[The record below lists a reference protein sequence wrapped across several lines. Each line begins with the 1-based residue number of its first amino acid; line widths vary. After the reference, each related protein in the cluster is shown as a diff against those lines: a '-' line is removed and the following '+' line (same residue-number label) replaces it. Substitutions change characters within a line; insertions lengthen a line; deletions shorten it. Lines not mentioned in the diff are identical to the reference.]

1 MMTVVGQYAEL
12 GDVSLHYEA
21 SGTGAPVVFLHGF
34 SFDLRMW
41 DDQVAALR
49 GRYRVVRYDLRGF
62 GKSGHGTSRY
72 SHADDLAALLDYL
85 GAKDVALVGLSLGGG
100 AVINFA
106 IGHPD
111 RVRALVVVDPSLG
124 GFSWSAEFTAELNNV
139 RDVTRTSGVQDARER
154 WLLSPLFAP
163 ALANPRSAKRLRTM
177 VGDYSGWHWL
187 NADLGRP
194 FKPPAIERLGEI
206 VAPTLVIVGELD
218 APDFRNIA
226 ATVVQTVSHARKVTL
241 PGVGHLA
248 NLEDP
253 DRFNDH
259 LLRFLDSTH
268 QGG

>member
-1 MMTVVGQYAEL
+1 M
-12 GDVSLHYEA
+12 
-21 SGTGAPVVFLHGF
+21 
-34 SFDLRMW
+34 
-41 DDQVAALR
+41 AALR

-85 GAKDVALVGLSLGGG
+85 GVMDVALVGLSLGGG

-106 IGHPD
+106 MGHPD

-139 RDVTRTSGVQDARER
+139 RDVARTSGVQDAREQ